1 MSISFV
7 VSFYSNPTFHTLVH
21 LLFMNQPRPEFCRGG
36 VRDVIGDSLV
46 LRKIPSWRAL
56 SGTLSWCS
64 LLGSCD
70 CLGVSR
76 EPVVFRKRLL
86 RAASG
91 LPKEY

>member
-7 VSFYSNPTFHTLVH
+7 VFFNSNPTFHTMDH
-21 LLFMNQPRPEFCRGG
+21 LLFMNQMRQEFCGGG
-36 VRDVIGDSLV
+36 VSDVIGDNLV